1 MSIAA
6 KNKIGLATSLRLNW
20 KHLGSNQNF
29 PLKRGTLNHSSSA
42 S

>member
-20 KHLGSNQNF
+20 KHLGSNQLMVLSF
-29 PLKRGTLNHSSSA
+29 KVKKT
-42 S
+42 